1 MKIKNTYIGAALLIF
16 SAYKAMNDANPVEAV
31 LYASVGIGF
40 ILMDAVK
47 NPKLAAYKKIL
58 NILSWIFVISGLLLF
73 IALLRQD
80 AYGL

>member
-1 MKIKNTYIGAALLIF
+1 MKIKSTWIGLALIALA
-16 SAYKAMNDANPVEAV
+16 AYKSVQEPQILEPV
-31 LYASVGIGF
+31 LYSCVGIGF

-47 NPKLAAYKKIL
+47 NERFAPYKKVL
-58 NILSWIFVISGLLLF
+58 SILSWVFVLAGLFLF